1 MLPQMARYH
10 AFYGWVIFHC
20 IYVHVCGCV
29 SLWIYMEIYIYI
41 YLYVSLSIY
50 LSIYL
55 SLYLFPGGSVVKN
68 LPANAGDVG
77 DLDLIPGSESSPGRE
92 NGKPLQHSCL
102 DNPMDRGAWQP
113 MVSQKVRHNRVQVQ
127 CVCVHAHHEFFIH
140 SSMAGHL
147 CYFHILAANYCSEHK
162 WVKWSHSVVSDS
174 LQPHGL

>member
-1 MLPQMARYH
+1 MLPQMARYY

-20 IYVHVCGCV
+20 IYVHVCVCV
-29 SLWIYMEIYIYI
+29 CLWIYMEIYISI
-41 YLYVSLSIY
+41 CLSICLSIY
-50 LSIYL
+50 LSIYI
-55 SLYLFPGGSVVKN
+55 YIFPGGSVVKN

-77 DLDLIPGSESSPGRE
+77 DLDLIPGSERSPGRE

-127 CVCVHAHHEFFIH
+127 CVCVHAHHEFFIY

-147 CYFHILAANYCSEHK
+147 CYFHILATNYCSEHK
-162 WVKWSHSVVSDS
+162 WVKWSHSVVSNS
-174 LQPHGL
+174 LQTHGL